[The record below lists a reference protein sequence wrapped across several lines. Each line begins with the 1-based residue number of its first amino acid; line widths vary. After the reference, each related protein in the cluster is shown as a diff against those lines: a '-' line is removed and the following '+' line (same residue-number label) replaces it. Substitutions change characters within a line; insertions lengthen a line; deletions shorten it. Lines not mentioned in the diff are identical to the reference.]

1 MKFNKK
7 TWKSQLNEVIP
18 PLDDNV
24 KNMPISTTSQ
34 ASQNGGGTLVRSKKL
49 TVGIAIALIV
59 LILTGIALAC
69 TLTAKPHVSD
79 ETLIFSVEINPS
91 VTMTTGSDGTVKA
104 IISTNKDADIILS
117 DPATVAQIK
126 GKPLDEAIANYTAYA
141 SKLGFIDI
149 TQKGAAVRITA
160 CEKGEELLNSAQN
173 ALQNL
178 FTDKGIFAVV
188 ISETVPFDDFKQ
200 RSGIAAESLDALSSA
215 ITDSYLLFNDR
226 QAQNADRTELI
237 SLYKDGVLSSTVL
250 TAIKDYFYEKLDV
263 IRQFEGFLVG
273 ITADD
278 IEEFLNDFTNDLLIQ
293 HSSLLSSVLHIIGAD
308 NSPVAQLLKLP
319 TNLQEFEQLLSA
331 ALSLEVDY
339 RKERFEAL
347 YDQAQ
352 AMTEQ
357 QYTAFIDEIVSQYGS
372 LEDYWQAIK

>member
-59 LILTGIALAC
+59 LIITGIALAC

>member
-24 KNMPISTTSQ
+24 KNMPVSTTSQ
-34 ASQNGGGTLVRSKKL
+34 ASPNGGGTLVRSKKL
-49 TVGIAIALIV
+49 TVGIAIALIA
-59 LILTGIALAC
+59 LIITGIALAC
-69 TLTAKPHVSD
+69 TLTAKPHVGD

-91 VTMTTGSDGTVKA
+91 VTMTTDSNGTVKA
-104 IISTNKDADIILS
+104 VISTNKDADIILS
-117 DPATVAQIK
+117 DPAAVAQIK

-149 TQKGAAVRITA
+149 TKKGSAVRITA

-173 ALQNL
+173 TLQNL

-188 ISETVPFDDFKQ
+188 ISETVSFDVFKQ
-200 RSGIAAESLDALSSA
+200 RSGIAAESLEALSSA
-215 ITDSYLLFNDR
+215 ITDSYLLFNGR
-226 QAQNADRTELI
+226 QAQKSDESELI
-237 SLYKDGVLSSTVL
+237 NIYKDGVLSSTVL
-250 TAIKDYFYEKLDV
+250 TAIKDYFYEKLDI
-263 IRQFEGFLVG
+263 IRQFESLLVG

-293 HSSLLSSVLHIIGAD
+293 YSSLLSSVLHIIGAD
-308 NSPVAQLLKLP
+308 NGPVAQLLSVP
-319 TNLQEFEQLLSA
+319 TNLQEFEQLLTA
-331 ALSLEVDY
+331 ALNLEVDY
-339 RKERFEAL
+339 RKEQFEAL

-352 AMTEQ
+352 AMTER
-357 QYTAFIDEIVSQYGS
+357 QYAEFVDEIVSQYGS